1 MTSGLSSIALFAPAI
16 ASNAVFSFRRASR
29 GVDAIDENPI
39 YGMMNMDI
47 AAAQTLKAAKATG
60 DMVKVSDA
68 AAGETIKGAE
78 QAFKNIAQDSKF
90 LKGAGKIVR
99 FTADNINPIIC
110 ATSGVK
116 VLYSDDKTDALA
128 REALALTT
136 MFSAEAAAK
145 KFLGMPITKKING
158 KKVTVARESLY
169 SQNPF
174 LKAQASAIK
183 DYCSTT
189 KLLNKISLK
198 PVPGMLKGLAFV
210 AASIAGYQAGSI
222 LGDWILGK
230 NKS

>member
-16 ASNAVFSFRRASR
+16 ASNAVFSFRRASK

-39 YGMMNMDI
+39 YGMMNMDL
-47 AAAQTLKAAKATG
+47 AAGQTLKAAKATK
-60 DMVKVSDA
+60 DMVQVSDA
-68 AAGETIKGAE
+68 VTGETFKGAE
-78 QAFKNIAQDSKF
+78 QAIKNMATDSKF
-90 LKGAGKIVR
+90 LQGVGKVVK

-116 VLYSDDKTDALA
+116 VLYSDDRTDALA
-128 REALALTT
+128 RESLALTT

-145 KFLGMPITKKING
+145 KFLGMPITKKIDD
-158 KKVTVARESLY
+158 KKLTVARESLY
-169 SQNPF
+169 SHNPF
-174 LKAQASAIK
+174 LKEQAAAIK

-189 KLLNKISLK
+189 KLFNKISLK

-210 AASIAGYQAGSI
+210 AASITGYQAGTA

-230 NKS
+230 PIA